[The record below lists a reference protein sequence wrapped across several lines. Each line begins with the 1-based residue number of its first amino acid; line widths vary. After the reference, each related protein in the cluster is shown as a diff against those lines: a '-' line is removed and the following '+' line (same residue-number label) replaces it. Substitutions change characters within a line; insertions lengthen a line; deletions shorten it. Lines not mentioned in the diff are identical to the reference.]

1 MIQIPDNSTILA
13 PATLHLSLY
22 KEILKQKKD
31 CLGIQVL
38 TLSSWLSSFYHGQTK
53 SDIEI
58 LYLYKEALKN
68 TSFSNAFYS
77 SKEDYDF
84 LGACLDFIK
93 MAKTYQIHNFPCSTQ
108 KEKDLNEILN
118 LLYPI
123 ELKEDQTKD
132 VLSSLPDLEKEDQTK
147 DVLSSLPDLE
157 NVYILKKEYS
167 QLDNYWIQVLM
178 DHGAKWL
185 GENQLCQTHYYS
197 VANARKQM
205 EVLANLIIENDYLAD
220 DIFIAL
226 NNASDESVLTQ
237 ILTAHKIP
245 FTTMQETHIT
255 SIYNEWIS
263 YLTWIKDMDLKS
275 FINLI
280 QTLYPSNNYLIQYY
294 TLFPEKFFKFEPH
307 LSIISYEENEIINSY
322 QFESYQRLE
331 QQALEW
337 IHNHAF
343 LFHALDFIEIAK
355 HIQNLHEHVSKEDLN
370 AFNDVMSLIQD
381 VHTHIHNADD
391 LDILI
396 HQIQNLSANQ
406 KANTIEGVLIG
417 SRQDITS
424 LRPIV
429 FLTGTNA
436 NAFPALKL
444 HSGIFDEAYV
454 KSTNLPNL
462 ETRIQNQQTQIFD
475 CLSLCET
482 LYILYPQ
489 SDYQGKNYESSSE
502 IENWIQ
508 TKPRFITT
516 PDSFNW
522 TTPNIDLNETSAK
535 AIFFKDNHFKG
546 SISRLESYARCPFS
560 HALKYGLYLKE
571 KEDITDIRIRGSI
584 LHHVLEMISKDKQDY
599 TSLSK
604 EEIYQ
609 YVRKEFAFAK
619 KVLLQQVTWFN
630 SQIEEITDKLVLIFE
645 QLHSFETNWH
655 MNIDKQ
661 EHKFSYSYPW
671 NEYTIDLYGY
681 IDRIDSSNTSFC
693 IFDYKSSD
701 KDINL
706 NEFESGLALQLA
718 TYTLAYKKE
727 SNLIPV
733 GCFYIA
739 LRTSPETLTYGK
751 LNYRKKV
758 PELNV
763 INESD
768 MLETFTKNRKLKG
781 WHFNDA
787 SIYCDDIKQYMPV
800 KKTNPALETIKSEWS
815 QVIDSLLE
823 DISSGQALP
832 NHVKD
837 ACKYCAY
844 RSICR
849 NSANEVEPKL
859 RVEKEEE

>member
-22 KEILKQKKD
+22 KEILKQKRD

-58 LYLYKEALKN
+58 LYLYKEALQKV
-68 TSFSNAFYS
+68 SVQNAFYS

-84 LGACLDFIK
+84 LNACLDFIK
-93 MAKTYQIHNFPCSTQ
+93 MAKTYQIQDFPSSTQ

-132 VLSSLPDLEKEDQTK
+132 VLSSLPDLE
-147 DVLSSLPDLE
+147 
-157 NVYILKKEYS
+157 NIYILKKEYS
-167 QLDNYWIQVLM
+167 QLDNYWIQILM

-197 VANARKQM
+197 VANTRKQM
-205 EVLANLIIENDYLAD
+205 EVLAHLIIENDYLAD

-245 FTTMQETHIT
+245 FTTIQETHIT

-280 QTLYPSNNYLIQYY
+280 QTLYPNENYLIQYY
-294 TLFPEKFFKFEPH
+294 TLFPEKFLNFEPH
-307 LSIISYEENEIINSY
+307 LSIISYEENEIINLY
-322 QFESYQRLE
+322 QFESYQKLE
-331 QQALEW
+331 QQTLEW
-337 IHNHAF
+337 IQNHAF
-343 LFHALDFIEIAK
+343 LFNTLDFLEIAK
-355 HIQNLHEHVSKEDLN
+355 HIQNLHEHVSKEDFN

-381 VHTHIHNADD
+381 VHTHIHNASD
-391 LDILI
+391 LNILI

-417 SRQDITS
+417 SRQDITL

-454 KSTNLPNL
+454 KNTDLPNL

-502 IENWIQ
+502 IENWLQ
-508 TKPRFITT
+508 TKPKFITT
-516 PDSFNW
+516 PDSFHW
-522 TTPNIDLNETSAK
+522 TTPSIDLDKKIAQS
-535 AIFFKDNHFKG
+535 IFFKDNHFKG

-560 HALKYGLYLKE
+560 HALKYGLYLTE
-571 KEDITDIRIRGSI
+571 KENITDIRIRGSI
-584 LHHVLEMISKDKQDY
+584 LHHVLEVISKDKQDY

-604 EEIYQ
+604 AEIHQ
-609 YVRKEFAFAK
+609 YVEKEFTFAK
-619 KVLLQQVTWFN
+619 QVLLQQATWFD
-630 SQIEEITDKLVLIFE
+630 SQIEEITEKLVLIFE

-655 MNIDKQ
+655 MNVDKQ

-681 IDRIDSSNTSFC
+681 IDRIDSSSTSFC

-701 KDINL
+701 KDISL

-718 TYTLAYKKE
+718 TYTLAYEKE

-739 LRTSPETLTYGK
+739 LRTTPEALAYGK

-758 PELNV
+758 PELS
-763 INESD
+763 ITNESD
-768 MLETFTKNRKLKG
+768 ILETFTRNRKLKG
-781 WHFNDA
+781 WHFSDA

-823 DISSGQALP
+823 DISSGQTLP

-849 NSANEVEPKL
+849 NLANEVEPKL

>member
-1 MIQIPDNSTILA
+1 MKRYATWYNNLGDNYMTQIPDNSTILA

-68 TSFSNAFYS
+68 TSLSNAFYS

-123 ELKEDQTKD
+123 ELKEDQT
-132 VLSSLPDLEKEDQTK
+132 Q

-220 DIFIAL
+220 DIFVAL

-294 TLFPEKFFKFEPH
+294 TLFPEKFLKFEPH
-307 LSIISYEENEIINSY
+307 LSIISYEENEIIDSY
-322 QFESYQRLE
+322 QFESYQGLE
-331 QQALEW
+331 QQTLEW

-436 NAFPALKL
+436 SAFPALKL

-454 KSTNLPNL
+454 KSTNLPSL

-502 IENWIQ
+502 IENWLQ
-508 TKPRFITT
+508 TKPKFITT
-516 PDSFNW
+516 PDSFHW
-522 TTPNIDLNETSAK
+522 TTPNIDLDKEIAQS
-535 AIFFKDNHFKG
+535 IFFKDNHFKG

-560 HALKYGLYLKE
+560 HALKYGLYLTE

-604 EEIYQ
+604 EEIHQ
-609 YVRKEFAFAK
+609 YVEKEFTFAK
-619 KVLLQQVTWFN
+619 KILLQQATWFD
-630 SQIEEITDKLVLIFE
+630 SQIEEITEKLVLIFE

-681 IDRIDSSNTSFC
+681 IDRIDSSSTSFC

-701 KDINL
+701 KDIKIDD
-706 NEFESGLALQLA
+706 FEKGLSLQLA
-718 TYTLAYKKE
+718 TYTLAYEKE

-739 LRTSPETLTYGK
+739 LRTTPETLTYGK

-768 MLETFTKNRKLKG
+768 ILETFTKNRKLKG
-781 WHFNDA
+781 WHFSDA

-800 KKTNPALETIKSEWS
+800 KKANPALETIKSEWS

-832 NHVKD
+832 NHVQD

-849 NSANEVEPKL
+849 NLANEVEPKL

>member
-1 MIQIPDNSTILA
+1 
-13 PATLHLSLY
+13 
-22 KEILKQKKD
+22 
-31 CLGIQVL
+31 
-38 TLSSWLSSFYHGQTK
+38 
-53 SDIEI
+53 
-58 LYLYKEALKN
+58 
-68 TSFSNAFYS
+68 
-77 SKEDYDF
+77 
-84 LGACLDFIK
+84 
-93 MAKTYQIHNFPCSTQ
+93 MAKTYQIQDFPCSTQ

-132 VLSSLPDLEKEDQTK
+132 VLSSLPDLE
-147 DVLSSLPDLE
+147 

-167 QLDNYWIQVLM
+167 QLDNYWIQILL

-197 VANARKQM
+197 VANTRKQM
-205 EVLANLIIENDYLAD
+205 EVLAHLIIENDYLAD

-280 QTLYPSNNYLIQYY
+280 QTLYPNDNYLIQYY
-294 TLFPEKFFKFEPH
+294 TLFPEKFLKFEPC
-307 LSIISYEENEIINSY
+307 LSILSYEENEIIDPY
-322 QFESYQRLE
+322 QFESYQKLE
-331 QQALEW
+331 QQTLEW
-337 IHNHAF
+337 IQNHAF
-343 LFHALDFIEIAK
+343 LFNPLDFIEIAK

-381 VHTHIHNADD
+381 VHPHIHNAND
-391 LDILI
+391 LNILI

-406 KANTIEGVLIG
+406 KANSIEGVLIG
-417 SRQDITS
+417 SRQNITS
-424 LRPIV
+424 LRSIV

-436 NAFPALKL
+436 SAFPALKL

-454 KSTNLPNL
+454 KSTSLPSL
-462 ETRIQNQQTQIFD
+462 ETRIQNQQTQLFD

-502 IENWIQ
+502 IENWLQ
-508 TKPRFITT
+508 TKPKFITT
-516 PDSFNW
+516 PDSFHW
-522 TTPNIDLNETSAK
+522 TTPNIDLDKEIAQS
-535 AIFFKDNHFKG
+535 IFFKDNHFKG

-560 HALKYGLYLKE
+560 HALKYGLYLTE

-584 LHHVLEMISKDKQDY
+584 LHHVLEVISKDKQDY

-604 EEIYQ
+604 EEIHQ
-609 YVRKEFAFAK
+609 YVEKEFTFAK
-619 KVLLQQVTWFN
+619 KILLQQATWFD
-630 SQIEEITDKLVLIFE
+630 SQIEEITEKLVLIFE

-681 IDRIDSSNTSFC
+681 IDRIDSSSTSFC

-701 KDINL
+701 KDIKIDD
-706 NEFESGLALQLA
+706 FEKGLSLQLA
-718 TYTLAYKKE
+718 TYTLAYEKE

-739 LRTSPETLTYGK
+739 LRTTPETLTYGK

-758 PELNV
+758 PELS
-763 INESD
+763 ITNEFD
-768 MLETFTKNRKLKG
+768 ILETFTKNRKLKG
-781 WHFNDA
+781 WHFSDA

-800 KKTNPALETIKSEWS
+800 KKANPALETIKSEWS

-832 NHVKD
+832 NHVQD

-849 NSANEVEPKL
+849 NLADEVEPKL

>member
-38 TLSSWLSSFYHGQTK
+38 TLSSWLSSFYHGLTK

-68 TSFSNAFYS
+68 TSLSNAFYS

-123 ELKEDQTKD
+123 QLKEDQT
-132 VLSSLPDLEKEDQTK
+132 Q

-220 DIFIAL
+220 DIFVAL

-294 TLFPEKFFKFEPH
+294 TLFPEKFLKFEPH
-307 LSIISYEENEIINSY
+307 LSIISYEENEIIDSY

-331 QQALEW
+331 QQTLEW

-355 HIQNLHEHVSKEDLN
+355 HIQNLHGHVSKEDLN

-454 KSTNLPNL
+454 KSTSLPSL

-508 TKPRFITT
+508 TKPKFITT

-560 HALKYGLYLKE
+560 HALKYGLFLKE

-718 TYTLAYKKE
+718 TYTLAYEKE

-781 WHFNDA
+781 WHFSDA

-823 DISSGQALP
+823 DISSGHALP

>member
-68 TSFSNAFYS
+68 TSLSNAFYS

-123 ELKEDQTKD
+123 ELKEDQT
-132 VLSSLPDLEKEDQTK
+132 Q

-220 DIFIAL
+220 DIFVAL

-294 TLFPEKFFKFEPH
+294 TLFPEKFLKFEPH
-307 LSIISYEENEIINSY
+307 LSIISYEENEIIDSY
-322 QFESYQRLE
+322 QFESYQGLE
-331 QQALEW
+331 QQTLEW

-343 LFHALDFIEIAK
+343 LFNPLDFIEIAK

-381 VHTHIHNADD
+381 VHPHIHNAND
-391 LDILI
+391 LNILI

-406 KANTIEGVLIG
+406 KANSIEGVLIG

-436 NAFPALKL
+436 SAFPALKL

-454 KSTNLPNL
+454 KSTSLPSL

-502 IENWIQ
+502 IENWLQ
-508 TKPRFITT
+508 TKPEFITT
-516 PDSFNW
+516 PDSFHW
-522 TTPNIDLNETSAK
+522 TTPNIDLNETIAK
-535 AIFFKDNHFKG
+535 AIFFTGNHFKG

-560 HALKYGLYLKE
+560 HALKYGMYLKE

-584 LHHVLEMISKDKQDY
+584 LHHVLEMISKDQQDY

-604 EEIYQ
+604 EEIHQ
-609 YVRKEFAFAK
+609 YVEKEFTFAK
-619 KVLLQQVTWFN
+619 KILLQQATWFD
-630 SQIEEITDKLVLIFE
+630 SQIEEITEKLVLIFE

-681 IDRIDSSNTSFC
+681 IDRIDSSSTSFC

-701 KDINL
+701 KDIKIDD
-706 NEFESGLALQLA
+706 FEKGLSLQLA
-718 TYTLAYKKE
+718 TYTLAYEKE

-739 LRTSPETLTYGK
+739 LRTTPETLTYGK

-768 MLETFTKNRKLKG
+768 ILETFTKNRKLKG
-781 WHFNDA
+781 WHFSDA

-800 KKTNPALETIKSEWS
+800 KKANPALETIKSEWS

-832 NHVKD
+832 NHVQD

-849 NSANEVEPKL
+849 NLANEVEPKL

>member
-22 KEILKQKKD
+22 KEILKQKRD

-68 TSFSNAFYS
+68 TSLSNAFYS

-84 LGACLDFIK
+84 LNACLDFIK
-93 MAKTYQIHNFPCSTQ
+93 MAKTYQIHDFPCSTQ

-123 ELKEDQTKD
+123 ELKEDQTQD
-132 VLSSLPDLEKEDQTK
+132 VLSSLPN
-147 DVLSSLPDLE
+147 LE

-167 QLDNYWIQVLM
+167 QLDNYWIQVLI
-178 DHGAKWL
+178 DYGAKWL

-220 DIFIAL
+220 DIFVAL

-280 QTLYPSNNYLIQYY
+280 QTLYPHDNYLIQYY

-436 NAFPALKL
+436 NAFPSLKL

-454 KSTNLPNL
+454 KNTSLPSL

-475 CLSLCET
+475 CLSLCEI
-482 LYILYPQ
+482 LYVLYPQ

-502 IENWIQ
+502 IENWLQ
-508 TKPRFITT
+508 TKPKFITT
-516 PDSFNW
+516 PDSFHW
-522 TTPNIDLNETSAK
+522 TTPNIDLDKEIAQS
-535 AIFFKDNHFKG
+535 IFFKDNHFKG

-560 HALKYGLYLKE
+560 HALKYGLYLTE

-584 LHHVLEMISKDKQDY
+584 LHHVLEVISKNKQDY

-604 EEIYQ
+604 EEIHQ
-609 YVRKEFAFAK
+609 YVEKEFTFAK
-619 KVLLQQVTWFN
+619 KILLQQATWFD
-630 SQIEEITDKLVLIFE
+630 SQIEEITEKLVLIFE
-645 QLHSFETNWH
+645 QLHSFETHWH

-681 IDRIDSSNTSFC
+681 IDRIDSSSTSFC

-718 TYTLAYKKE
+718 TYTLAYEKE

-739 LRTSPETLTYGK
+739 LRTTPETLTYGK

-758 PELNV
+758 PELS
-763 INESD
+763 ITNEFD
-768 MLETFTKNRKLKG
+768 ILETFTKNRKLKG
-781 WHFNDA
+781 WHFSDA

-800 KKTNPALETIKSEWS
+800 KKANPALETIKSEWS

-832 NHVKD
+832 NHVQD

>member
-123 ELKEDQTKD
+123 ELKEDQTQD
-132 VLSSLPDLEKEDQTK
+132 VLSSLPN
-147 DVLSSLPDLE
+147 LE

-178 DHGAKWL
+178 NHGAKWL

-197 VANARKQM
+197 VANTRKQM
-205 EVLANLIIENDYLAD
+205 EVLTHLIIENDYLAD

-245 FTTMQETHIT
+245 FTTIQETHIT

-424 LRPIV
+424 LRSIV

-436 NAFPALKL
+436 SAFPALKL

-454 KSTNLPNL
+454 KNTSLPSL
-462 ETRIQNQQTQIFD
+462 ETRIQNQQTQLFD

-502 IENWIQ
+502 IENWLQ
-508 TKPRFITT
+508 TKPKFITT
-516 PDSFNW
+516 PDSFHW
-522 TTPNIDLNETSAK
+522 TTPNIDLDKEIAQS
-535 AIFFKDNHFKG
+535 IFFKDNHFKG

-560 HALKYGLYLKE
+560 HALKYGLYLTE

-584 LHHVLEMISKDKQDY
+584 LHHVLEVISKDKQDY

-604 EEIYQ
+604 EEIHQ
-609 YVRKEFAFAK
+609 YVEKEFTFAK
-619 KVLLQQVTWFN
+619 KILLQQATWFD
-630 SQIEEITDKLVLIFE
+630 SQIEEITEKLVLIFE

-681 IDRIDSSNTSFC
+681 IDRIDSSSTSFC

-701 KDINL
+701 KDIKIDD
-706 NEFESGLALQLA
+706 FEKGLSLQLA
-718 TYTLAYKKE
+718 TYTLAYEKE

-739 LRTSPETLTYGK
+739 LRTTPETLTYGK

-768 MLETFTKNRKLKG
+768 ILETFTKNRKLKG
-781 WHFNDA
+781 WHFSDA

-800 KKTNPALETIKSEWS
+800 KKANPALETIKSEWS

-832 NHVKD
+832 NHVQG

-849 NSANEVEPKL
+849 NLANEVEPKL